1 MYLRV
6 RRTLVAAALVLAP
19 AGVPGPLSGQAASET
34 GALRRTLLTLGDSAR
49 VRLMAP
55 GVVVEGGLLLGL
67 RSDSVLV
74 ADADA
79 RFTVGLDEIEA
90 LAVEGSLWRSV
101 GLQSGA
107 VALVAGA
114 AAGFFLG
121 YANCGNQFE
130 GCDQHAWRVALRWG
144 LVFGAG
150 GAVAGATIGSRMR
163 RWRQVFP

>member
-1 MYLRV
+1 MCLRV
-6 RRTLVAAALVLAP
+6 RRTLAAAAVVLAP
-19 AGVPGPLSGQAASET
+19 AWATAPVTGQASSET
-34 GALRRTLLTLGDSAR
+34 EALRRTLLTLGDSAR

-55 GVVVEGGLLLGL
+55 GVVVDDGLLLGL

-79 RFTVGLDEIEA
+79 RFSVGLGEIEA
-90 LAVEGSLWRSV
+90 LSVEGSLRRGV

-144 LVFGAG
+144 LVFGTG

-163 RWRQVFP
+163 RWRQLFP